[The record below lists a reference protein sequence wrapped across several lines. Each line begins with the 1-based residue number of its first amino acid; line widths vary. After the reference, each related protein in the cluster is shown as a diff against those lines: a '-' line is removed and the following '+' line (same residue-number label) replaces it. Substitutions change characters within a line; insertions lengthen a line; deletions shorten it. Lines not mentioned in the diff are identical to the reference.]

1 MATVTGI
8 LLVHAYPPE
17 CVALRIMHRAPV
29 IQTANQTV
37 QLFSKRYTEDVTAVQ
52 QLTHVVDS
60 SMCIDHIINPA

>member
-8 LLVHAYPPE
+8 LLVHAHPLE
-17 CVALRIMHRAPV
+17 CVALRTMHRAPV
-29 IQTANQTV
+29 IQTAKQTV